1 MQSNTLIVLLRSFSP
16 KEINAFR
23 DFLISPY
30 FNKKNSVIKLFEILR
45 KQYPDFS
52 GEEVS
57 KNNIYSQLFPGKTYN
72 DSNFR
77 VLVHNLN
84 ELAKKFLAYINFEKD
99 KTEFD
104 YRQIL
109 ELMNKKQYGNL
120 DKLLSKLSVSLEK
133 RDMNS
138 EEFAFQKF
146 RLEDEKLYY
155 LSISHSGLFEKF
167 LDKADFEKVFQY
179 FLNFYF
185 IKSLRLYINLL
196 NIQIIYK
203 KEFNT
208 EAFEKMLSMIDEKMI
223 AGNPVIEI
231 FYCIVKLFDK
241 YDNKKYYFRTKEMIN
256 KFSETLHFDDISEIY
271 INLTNYCNRK
281 ISEGK
286 NEFQMEKF
294 ELYKEEI
301 RLKLYELKGWMS
313 PVYYKNLV
321 ILALNLKE
329 NDWVRD
335 FILGYK
341 HELPEETRENVFSY
355 CMALYELEM
364 KNFEEAL
371 VLLSRI
377 KFDELYLK
385 YDSKVLQL
393 MIYYEMDAQES
404 LISSMEAFR
413 QFLSNNKL
421 LPDNKK
427 ELYSNFYNT
436 FNKFLNCKKKND
448 DAGIEILRIN
458 LNGPLPLSNKPW
470 VVSKINEYF
479 SK

>member
-1 MQSNTLIVLLRSFSP
+1 
-16 KEINAFR
+16 
-23 DFLISPY
+23 
-30 FNKKNSVIKLFEILR
+30 
-45 KQYPDFS
+45 
-52 GEEVS
+52 
-57 KNNIYSQLFPGKTYN
+57 
-72 DSNFR
+72 
-77 VLVHNLN
+77 
-84 ELAKKFLAYINFEKD
+84 
-99 KTEFD
+99 
-104 YRQIL
+104 
-109 ELMNKKQYGNL
+109 
-120 DKLLSKLSVSLEK
+120 
-133 RDMNS
+133 
-138 EEFAFQKF
+138 
-146 RLEDEKLYY
+146 
-155 LSISHSGLFEKF
+155 
-167 LDKADFEKVFQY
+167 
-179 FLNFYF
+179 
-185 IKSLRLYINLL
+185 
-196 NIQIIYK
+196 
-203 KEFNT
+203 
-208 EAFEKMLSMIDEKMI
+208 MLSMIDEKMI

-341 HELPEETRENVFSY
+341 HELPEGTRENVFSY

-458 LNGPLPLSNKPW
+458 LNGALPLSNKPW